1 MFPKL
6 RTALLAAA
14 LAFPATA
21 ALAEPIT
28 LEEAIAKAVN
38 AAPSM
43 RANEAAIDAARAG
56 RVQAGVRPNPTVT
69 VESENFVGTG
79 PYNVFGQAEIT
90 GTYSQ
95 TIERSGKRN
104 ARLAYADRDI
114 GVAEASSRVARLELA
129 SAVQR
134 AFLDVVIA
142 GYVAEIAHT
151 RLGVEIEME
160 REALRRV
167 RGYKDPL
174 FVETSAAARVTQAR
188 LNLVEAKARQA
199 GARAALAAFW
209 NGRGEDVETKGE
221 VLSGIPA
228 ARQLA
233 VADAELAQAEA
244 ARASAAVAV
253 EQTRARQ
260 DYTLSGGAR
269 FLRGTNDVALVAGI
283 TIPLGRFDRNQG
295 NIARAQAE
303 KLRIELTAEAQ
314 RLERLRRLASLGAEA
329 DAARARADA
338 IVREVYPQTVKAL
351 QQVREGYAR
360 GGFNF
365 RDIQGAA
372 DAIIQ
377 AQAEWLG
384 AVTRHRDLQTEID
397 RLSGRFDTAADT
409 TTDGETNP

>member
-21 ALAEPIT
+21 AFAEPVT
-28 LEEAIAKAVN
+28 LEEAIAKAVE
-38 AAPSM
+38 AAPSI
-43 RANEAAIDAARAG
+43 RANEAAIAAARAG

-69 VESENFVGTG
+69 VEGENLVGSG
-79 PYNVFGQAEIT
+79 PYNAFGQAEIT

-95 TIERSGKRN
+95 TIERGGKRD
-104 ARLAYADRDI
+104 ARVAFADRDI
-114 GVAEASSRVARLELA
+114 GVAEASSRVGRLELV

-142 GYVAEIAHT
+142 GYVVEIAET
-151 RLGVEIEME
+151 RLGVEIEMQ

-174 FVETSAAARVTQAR
+174 FVETSASARVTQAQ
-188 LNLVEAKARQA
+188 LNLTEARSRHVAARD
-199 GARAALAAFW
+199 GLAAYW
-209 NGRGEDVETKGE
+209 GGSGMDIETEGE
-221 VLSGIPA
+221 VMSGIPA

-233 VADAELAQAEA
+233 EADVALAQAEA
-244 ARASAAVAV
+244 ARASAAVTL
-253 EQTRARQ
+253 EQTRVRQ

-269 FLRGTNDVALVAGI
+269 FLRGTNDVALVAGV

-314 RLERLRRLASLGAEA
+314 RLDRLRRLASLGAEA

-338 IVREVYPQTVKAL
+338 IVVEVYPQTTKAL
-351 QQVREGYAR
+351 RQVREGYAR
-360 GGFNF
+360 GGFTF
-365 RDIQGAA
+365 RDMQGAA

-377 AQAEWLG
+377 AQAEWLN
-384 AVTRHRDLQTEID
+384 AVTRYRDLQTEID
-397 RLSGRFDTAADT
+397 RLTGRFDAAADK
-409 TTDGETNP
+409 GINP

>member
-21 ALAEPIT
+21 ALAEPVT
-28 LEEAIAKAVN
+28 LEEAIAKAVE
-38 AAPSM
+38 AAPSI
-43 RANEAAIDAARAG
+43 RANEAAIAAARAG

-69 VESENFVGTG
+69 VEGENLVGSG

-95 TIERSGKRN
+95 TIERGGKRD
-104 ARLAYADRDI
+104 ARVAFADRDI
-114 GVAEASSRVARLELA
+114 GVAEASSRVGRLELV

-142 GYVAEIAHT
+142 GYVVEIAET
-151 RLGVEIEME
+151 RLGVEIEMQ

-174 FVETSAAARVTQAR
+174 FVETSASARVTQAQ
-188 LNLVEAKARQA
+188 LNLTEARSRHVAARD
-199 GARAALAAFW
+199 GLAAYW
-209 NGRGEDVETKGE
+209 GGSGMDIETEGE
-221 VLSGIPA
+221 VMSGIPA

-233 VADAELAQAEA
+233 EADVALAQAEA
-244 ARASAAVAV
+244 ARASAAVTL
-253 EQTRARQ
+253 EKTRVRQ

-269 FLRGTNDVALVAGI
+269 FLRGTNDVALVAGV

-314 RLERLRRLASLGAEA
+314 RLDRLRRLASLGAEA

-338 IVREVYPQTVKAL
+338 IVVEVYPQTTKAL
-351 QQVREGYAR
+351 RQVREGYAR
-360 GGFNF
+360 GGFTF
-365 RDIQGAA
+365 RDMQGAA

-377 AQAEWLG
+377 AQAEWLN
-384 AVTRHRDLQTEID
+384 AVTRYRDLQTEID
-397 RLSGRFDTAADT
+397 RLTGRFDAAADK
-409 TTDGETNP
+409 GINP

>member
-1 MFPKL
+1 M

-14 LAFPATA
+14 LACPATA
-21 ALAEPIT
+21 TFAEPIT
-28 LEEAIAKAVN
+28 LDEAIAKAVE
-38 AAPSM
+38 AAPSI
-43 RANEAAIDAARAG
+43 RANEAAIAAARAG

-69 VESENFVGTG
+69 VEGENFVGSG

-95 TIERSGKRN
+95 TIERGGKRD
-104 ARLAYADRDI
+104 ARLAFADRDI
-114 GVAEASSRVARLELA
+114 GVAEASSRVGRLELV

-142 GYVAEIAHT
+142 GYVVEIAET
-151 RLGVEIEME
+151 RLGVEIEMQ

-174 FVETSAAARVTQAR
+174 FVETSASARVTQAQ
-188 LNLVEAKARQA
+188 LNLAEARARQVA
-199 GARAALAAFW
+199 ARDGLAAYW
-209 NGRGEDVETKGE
+209 GGSGMDIETEGE
-221 VLSGIPA
+221 VMSGIPA

-233 VADAELAQAEA
+233 EADVALAQAEA
-244 ARASAAVAV
+244 ERASAAVTL
-253 EQTRARQ
+253 EQTRVRQ

-269 FLRGTNDVALVAGI
+269 FLRGTNDVALVAGV

-314 RLERLRRLASLGAEA
+314 RLDRLRRLASLGAEA

-338 IVREVYPQTVKAL
+338 IVVEVYPQTTKAL
-351 QQVREGYAR
+351 RQVREGYAR
-360 GGFNF
+360 GGFTF
-365 RDIQGAA
+365 RDMQGAA

-377 AQAEWLG
+377 AQAEWLN
-384 AVTRHRDLQTEID
+384 AVTRYRDLQTEID
-397 RLSGRFDTAADT
+397 RLTGRFDAAADK
-409 TTDGETNP
+409 GINP

>member
-1 MFPKL
+1 L

-14 LAFPATA
+14 LACPATA
-21 ALAEPIT
+21 TFAEPIT
-28 LEEAIAKAVN
+28 LDEAIAKAVE
-38 AAPSM
+38 AAPSI
-43 RANEAAIDAARAG
+43 RANEAAIAAARAG

-69 VESENFVGTG
+69 VEGENFVGSG

-95 TIERSGKRN
+95 TIERGGKRD
-104 ARLAYADRDI
+104 ARLAFADRDI
-114 GVAEASSRVARLELA
+114 GVAEASSRVGRLELV

-142 GYVAEIAHT
+142 GYVVEIAET
-151 RLGVEIEME
+151 RLGVEIEMQ

-174 FVETSAAARVTQAR
+174 FVETSASARVTQAQ
-188 LNLVEAKARQA
+188 LNLAEARARQVA
-199 GARAALAAFW
+199 ARDGLAAYW
-209 NGRGEDVETKGE
+209 GGSGMDIETEGE
-221 VLSGIPA
+221 VMSGIPA

-233 VADAELAQAEA
+233 EADVALAQAEA
-244 ARASAAVAV
+244 ERASAAVTL
-253 EQTRARQ
+253 EQTRVRQ

-269 FLRGTNDVALVAGI
+269 FLRGTNDVALVAGV

-314 RLERLRRLASLGAEA
+314 RLDRLRRLASLGAEA

-338 IVREVYPQTVKAL
+338 IVVEVYPQTTKAL
-351 QQVREGYAR
+351 RQVREGYAR
-360 GGFNF
+360 GGFTF
-365 RDIQGAA
+365 RDMQGAA

-377 AQAEWLG
+377 AQAEWLN
-384 AVTRHRDLQTEID
+384 AVTRYRDLQTEID
-397 RLSGRFDTAADT
+397 RLTGRFDAAADK
-409 TTDGETNP
+409 GINP

>member
-21 ALAEPIT
+21 AFAEPIT
-28 LEEAIAKAVN
+28 LDEAIAKAIE
-38 AAPSM
+38 AAPSI
-43 RANEAAIDAARAG
+43 RANEAAVAAAQAG

-69 VESENFVGTG
+69 VEGENLVGSG

-95 TIERSGKRN
+95 TIERGGKRD
-104 ARLAYADRDI
+104 ARVTYAERDI
-114 GVAEASSRVARLELA
+114 GVAEASSRVARLELV

-142 GYVAEIAHT
+142 GYVVEIAET
-151 RLGVEIEME
+151 GLGVEMEMQ

-174 FVETSAAARVTQAR
+174 FVETSASARVTQAQ
-188 LNLVEAKARQA
+188 LNLVEARARQA
-199 GARAALAAFW
+199 GAKAALAAFW
-209 NGRGEDVETKGE
+209 NGQAEDIETEGE
-221 VLSGIPA
+221 VMSGIPA

-233 VADAELAQAEA
+233 LADAELAQAEI
-244 ARASAAVAV
+244 ARASAAVSV
-253 EQTRARQ
+253 EQTRTTQ

-295 NIARAQAE
+295 NIAKAQAE

-314 RLERLRRLASLGAEA
+314 RLDKLRRLASLGAEA
-329 DAARARADA
+329 DAARTRADA
-338 IVREVYPQTVKAL
+338 IVLEVYPQTTKAL
-351 QQVREGYAR
+351 RQVREGYAR
-360 GGFNF
+360 GGFTF
-365 RDIQGAA
+365 RDMQGAA

-377 AQAEWLG
+377 AQAEWLD
-384 AVTRHRDLQTEID
+384 AVIRYRDLQTEID
-397 RLSGRFDTAADT
+397 RLTGRFDAAADR
-409 TTDGETNP
+409 GTNP

>member
-21 ALAEPIT
+21 ALAEPVT
-28 LEEAIAKAVN
+28 LEEAIAKAVE
-38 AAPSM
+38 AAPSI
-43 RANEAAIDAARAG
+43 RANEAAIAAARAG

-69 VESENFVGTG
+69 VEGENLVGSG
-79 PYNVFGQAEIT
+79 PYNAFGQAEIT

-95 TIERSGKRN
+95 TIERGGKRD
-104 ARLAYADRDI
+104 ARVAFADRDI
-114 GVAEASSRVARLELA
+114 GVAEASSRVGRLELV

-142 GYVAEIAHT
+142 GYVVEIAET
-151 RLGVEIEME
+151 RLGVEIEMQ

-174 FVETSAAARVTQAR
+174 FVETSASARVTQAQ
-188 LNLVEAKARQA
+188 LNLTEARSRHVAARD
-199 GARAALAAFW
+199 GLAAYW
-209 NGRGEDVETKGE
+209 GGSGMDIETEGE
-221 VLSGIPA
+221 VMSGIPA

-233 VADAELAQAEA
+233 EADVALAQAEA
-244 ARASAAVAV
+244 ARASAAVTL
-253 EQTRARQ
+253 EQTRVRQ

-269 FLRGTNDVALVAGI
+269 YLRGTNDVALVAGV

-314 RLERLRRLASLGAEA
+314 RLDRLRRLASLGAEA

-338 IVREVYPQTVKAL
+338 IVVEVYPQTTKAL
-351 QQVREGYAR
+351 RQVREGYAR
-360 GGFNF
+360 GGFTF
-365 RDIQGAA
+365 RDMQGAA

-377 AQAEWLG
+377 AQAEWLNV
-384 AVTRHRDLQTEID
+384 VTRYRDLQTEID
-397 RLSGRFDTAADT
+397 RLTGRFDAAADK
-409 TTDGETNP
+409 GINP

>member
-21 ALAEPIT
+21 AFAKPIS
-28 LEEAIAKAVN
+28 LDEAIAKAIE
-38 AAPSM
+38 AAPSI
-43 RANEAAIDAARAG
+43 RANEAAVAAAQAG

-69 VESENFVGTG
+69 VEGENLVGSG

-95 TIERSGKRN
+95 TIERGGKRD
-104 ARLAYADRDI
+104 ARVTYAERDI
-114 GVAEASSRVARLELA
+114 GVAEASSRVARLELV

-142 GYVAEIAHT
+142 GYVVEIAET
-151 RLGVEIEME
+151 GLGVEMEMQ

-174 FVETSAAARVTQAR
+174 FVETSASARVTQAQ
-188 LNLVEAKARQA
+188 LNLVEARARQA
-199 GARAALAAFW
+199 GAKAALAAFW
-209 NGRGEDVETKGE
+209 NGQAEDIETEGE
-221 VLSGIPA
+221 VMSGIPA

-233 VADAELAQAEA
+233 LADAELAQAEI
-244 ARASAAVAV
+244 ARASAAVSV
-253 EQTRARQ
+253 EQTRTTQ

-295 NIARAQAE
+295 NIAKAQAE

-314 RLERLRRLASLGAEA
+314 RLDKLRRLASLGAEA
-329 DAARARADA
+329 DAARTRADA
-338 IVREVYPQTVKAL
+338 IVLEVYPQTTKAL
-351 QQVREGYAR
+351 RQVREGYAR
-360 GGFNF
+360 GGFTF
-365 RDIQGAA
+365 RDMQGAA

-377 AQAEWLG
+377 AQADWLD
-384 AVTRHRDLQTEID
+384 AVIRYRDLQTEID
-397 RLSGRFDTAADT
+397 RLTGRFDAAADR
-409 TTDGETNP
+409 GTNP

>member
-21 ALAEPIT
+21 AFAEPIT
-28 LEEAIAKAVN
+28 LDEAIAKAID
-38 AAPSM
+38 AAPSI
-43 RANEAAIDAARAG
+43 RANDAAVAAAQAG

-69 VESENFVGTG
+69 VEGENLVGSG

-95 TIERSGKRN
+95 TIERGGKRD
-104 ARLAYADRDI
+104 ARVAYAERDV
-114 GVAEASSRVARLELA
+114 GVAEASSRVARLELV

-142 GYVAEIAHT
+142 GYVVEIAET
-151 RLGVEIEME
+151 RLGVEVAMQ

-174 FVETSAAARVTQAR
+174 FVETSASARVTQAR
-188 LNLVEAKARQA
+188 LNLTEAQARRE

-209 NGRGEDVETKGE
+209 NGRTEDVETEGE

-233 VADAELAQAEA
+233 AADDELAQAEA

-253 EQTRARQ
+253 EQTRTRQ

-269 FLRGTNDVALVAGI
+269 FLRGTNDVAVVAGV

-314 RLERLRRLASLGAEA
+314 KLDRLRRLASLGAEA

-338 IVREVYPQTVKAL
+338 IVLEVYPQTTKAL
-351 QQVREGYAR
+351 RQVREGYAR

-365 RDIQGAA
+365 RDMQGAA

-377 AQAEWLG
+377 AQAEWLD
-384 AVTRHRDLQTEID
+384 AVIRYRDLQTEID
-397 RLSGRFDTAADT
+397 RLTGRFDAAADR
-409 TTDGETNP
+409 GTNP

>member
-1 MFPKL
+1 MLSNL

-14 LAFPATA
+14 LVFPSSA

-28 LEEAIAKAVN
+28 LEEAIAKAVE
-38 AAPSM
+38 AAPSI
-43 RANEAAIDAARAG
+43 RANEAAIAAARAG
-56 RVQAGVRPNPTVT
+56 RAQAGVRPNPTIT
-69 VESENFVGTG
+69 VEGENLVGSG

-95 TIERSGKRN
+95 TIERGGKRD

-114 GVAEASSRVARLELA
+114 GVAEASSRVARLELV

-142 GYVAEIAHT
+142 GYVVEIAET
-151 RLGVEIEME
+151 RLGVEIEMQ

-174 FVETSAAARVTQAR
+174 FVETSASARVTQAR
-188 LNLVEAKARQA
+188 LNLAEAKARQA

-209 NGRGEDVETKGE
+209 NGRAEDIETVGE

-233 VADAELAQAEA
+233 VADVELAEAEA
-244 ARASAAVAV
+244 ARASAAVTV

-269 FLRGTNDVALVAGI
+269 FLRGTNDVALVAGV

-295 NIARAQAE
+295 NIERAQAE
-303 KLRIELTAEAQ
+303 KLRIELAAEAQ
-314 RLERLRRLASLGAEA
+314 RLDRLRRLASLGAEA

-338 IVREVYPQTVKAL
+338 IVLEVYPQTIKAL

-360 GGFNF
+360 GGFTF
-365 RDIQGAA
+365 RDMQGAA

-377 AQAEWLG
+377 AQAEWLD
-384 AVTRHRDLQTEID
+384 AVVRYRDLQTEID
-397 RLSGRFDTAADT
+397 RLTGRFDAAAEE
-409 TTDGETNP
+409 ETNP

>member
-14 LAFPATA
+14 LAIPATA
-21 ALAEPIT
+21 AFAEPFT
-28 LEEAIAKAVN
+28 LDEAIAKAIE
-38 AAPSM
+38 AAPSI
-43 RANEAAIDAARAG
+43 RANEAAVAAAQAG

-69 VESENFVGTG
+69 VEGENLIGSG

-95 TIERSGKRN
+95 TIERGGKRD
-104 ARLAYADRDI
+104 ARVAYAERDI
-114 GVAEASSRVARLELA
+114 GVAQASSRVARLELV

-142 GYVAEIAHT
+142 GYVVEIAET
-151 RLGVEIEME
+151 RLGVEVEMQ

-174 FVETSAAARVTQAR
+174 FVETSASARVTQAR
-188 LNLVEAKARQA
+188 LNLTEAQARRE

-209 NGRGEDVETKGE
+209 NGRAEEVETEGE

-233 VADAELAQAEA
+233 VADAELAQAAA

-253 EQTRARQ
+253 EQTRTRQ

-269 FLRGTNDVALVAGI
+269 FLRGTNDVAVVAGV

-303 KLRIELTAEAQ
+303 KLRIELTAEGQ
-314 RLERLRRLASLGAEA
+314 RLDRLRRLASLGAEA

-338 IVREVYPQTVKAL
+338 IVLEVYPQTTKAL
-351 QQVREGYAR
+351 RQVREGYAR

-365 RDIQGAA
+365 RDMQGAA

-377 AQAEWLG
+377 AQAEWLD
-384 AVTRHRDLQTEID
+384 AVIRYRDLQTEID
-397 RLSGRFDTAADT
+397 RLTGRFDAAADR
-409 TTDGETNP
+409 GTNP

>member
-14 LAFPATA
+14 LAFPAMT
-21 ALAEPIT
+21 ALAEPVT
-28 LEEAIAKAVN
+28 LEESIAKAVE
-38 AAPSM
+38 AAPSI
-43 RANEAAIDAARAG
+43 RANEAAIAAARAG
-56 RVQAGVRPNPTVT
+56 RVQAGVRPNPTVS
-69 VESENFVGTG
+69 VQGENFVGTG

-95 TIERSGKRN
+95 TIERGGKRE
-104 ARLAYADRDI
+104 ARVAFADRDI
-114 GVAEASSRVARLELA
+114 GVAEASSRVGRLELV

-142 GYVAEIAHT
+142 GYVVEIAET
-151 RLGVEIEME
+151 RLGVEIEMQ

-174 FVETSAAARVTQAR
+174 FVETSASARVTQAQ
-188 LNLVEAKARQA
+188 LNLTEARARQVA
-199 GARAALAAFW
+199 ARDGLAAYW
-209 NGRGEDVETKGE
+209 GASGADIETEGE
-221 VLSGIPA
+221 VMSGIPA

-233 VADAELAQAEA
+233 EADLALARAEA
-244 ARASAAVAV
+244 ARASAAVTL
-253 EQTRARQ
+253 EQTRVRQ

-269 FLRGTNDVALVAGI
+269 FLRGTNDVALVAGV

-314 RLERLRRLASLGAEA
+314 RLDRLRRLASLGAEA

-338 IVREVYPQTVKAL
+338 IVVEVYPQTTKAL
-351 QQVREGYAR
+351 RQVREGYAR
-360 GGFNF
+360 GGFTF
-365 RDIQGAA
+365 RDMQGAA

-377 AQAEWLG
+377 AQAEWLN
-384 AVTRHRDLQTEID
+384 AVTRYRDLQTEID
-397 RLSGRFDTAADT
+397 RLTGRFDAAADK
-409 TTDGETNP
+409 GINP

>member
-21 ALAEPIT
+21 ALAEPVT
-28 LEEAIAKAVN
+28 LEEAIAKAVE
-38 AAPSM
+38 AAPSI
-43 RANEAAIDAARAG
+43 RANEAAVAAARAG

-69 VESENFVGTG
+69 VEGENLVGSG
-79 PYNVFGQAEIT
+79 PYNAFGQAEIT

-95 TIERSGKRN
+95 TIERGGKRD
-104 ARLAYADRDI
+104 ARVAFADRDI
-114 GVAEASSRVARLELA
+114 GVAEASSRVGRLELV

-142 GYVAEIAHT
+142 GYVVEIAET
-151 RLGVEIEME
+151 RLGVEIEMQ

-174 FVETSAAARVTQAR
+174 FVETSASARVTQAQ
-188 LNLVEAKARQA
+188 LNLTEARSRHVAARD
-199 GARAALAAFW
+199 GLAAYW
-209 NGRGEDVETKGE
+209 GGSGMDIETEGE
-221 VLSGIPA
+221 VMSGIPA

-233 VADAELAQAEA
+233 EADVALAQAEA
-244 ARASAAVAV
+244 ARASAAVTL
-253 EQTRARQ
+253 EQTRVRQ

-269 FLRGTNDVALVAGI
+269 FLRGTNDVALVAGV

-314 RLERLRRLASLGAEA
+314 RLDRLRRLASLGAEA

-338 IVREVYPQTVKAL
+338 IVVEVYPQTTKAL
-351 QQVREGYAR
+351 RQVREGYAR
-360 GGFNF
+360 GGFTF
-365 RDIQGAA
+365 RDMQGAA
-372 DAIIQ
+372 DAVIQ
-377 AQAEWLG
+377 AQAEWLN
-384 AVTRHRDLQTEID
+384 AVTRYRELQTEID
-397 RLSGRFDTAADT
+397 RLTGRFDAAAEK
-409 TTDGETNP
+409 GINP

>member
-6 RTALLAAA
+6 RTTLLAAA

-21 ALAEPIT
+21 AFAEPIT
-28 LEEAIAKAVN
+28 LEEAIAKAVD
-38 AAPSM
+38 AAPSI
-43 RANEAAIDAARAG
+43 RANEAAIAAAQAG

-69 VESENFVGTG
+69 VEGENLVGSG

-95 TIERSGKRN
+95 TIERGGKRD
-104 ARLAYADRDI
+104 ARIAYAERDI
-114 GVAEASSRVARLELA
+114 GVAEASSRVARLELV

-134 AFLDVVIA
+134 GFLDVVIA
-142 GYVAEIAHT
+142 GYVVEIAET
-151 RLGVEIEME
+151 RLGVEIEMQ

-174 FVETSAAARVTQAR
+174 FVETSASARVTQAQ
-188 LNLVEAKARQA
+188 LNLIEARARQA
-199 GARAALAAFW
+199 GAKAALAAFW
-209 NGRGEDVETKGE
+209 NGSAEDVETVGE
-221 VLSGIPA
+221 VLTGIPA

-233 VADAELAQAEA
+233 VADAELAQAEV
-244 ARASAAVAV
+244 ARASAAVSV
-253 EQTRARQ
+253 EQTRTTQ

-303 KLRIELTAEAQ
+303 KLRIELTAEAE
-314 RLERLRRLASLGAEA
+314 RLDRLRRLASLGAEA

-338 IVREVYPQTVKAL
+338 IVLEVYPQTTKAL
-351 QQVREGYAR
+351 RQVREGYAR

-365 RDIQGAA
+365 RDMQGAA

-377 AQAEWLG
+377 AQAEWLD
-384 AVTRHRDLQTEID
+384 AVIRYRDLQTEID
-397 RLSGRFDTAADT
+397 RLTGRFDAAADR
-409 TTDGETNP
+409 GTNP

>member
-14 LAFPATA
+14 LAFPATVA
-21 ALAEPIT
+21 FAEPIT
-28 LEEAIAKAVN
+28 LDEAIAKAVE
-38 AAPSM
+38 AAPSIC
-43 RANEAAIDAARAG
+43 ANEAAVAAARAG

-69 VESENFVGTG
+69 VEGENLIGSG

-95 TIERSGKRN
+95 TIERGGKRD
-104 ARLAYADRDI
+104 ARVAYAERDI
-114 GVAEASSRVARLELA
+114 GVAEASSRVARLELV

-142 GYVAEIAHT
+142 GYVVEIAET
-151 RLGVEIEME
+151 RLGVEVEMQ

-174 FVETSAAARVTQAR
+174 FVETSASARVTQAR
-188 LNLVEAKARQA
+188 LNLTEAQARRE

-209 NGRGEDVETKGE
+209 NGRAEDVETEGE

-233 VADAELAQAEA
+233 AADDELAQAEA

-253 EQTRARQ
+253 EQTRTRQ

-269 FLRGTNDVALVAGI
+269 FLRGTNDVAVVAGV

-314 RLERLRRLASLGAEA
+314 RLDRLRRLASLGAEA

-338 IVREVYPQTVKAL
+338 IVLEVYPQTTKAL
-351 QQVREGYAR
+351 RQVREGYAR

-365 RDIQGAA
+365 RDMQGAA

-377 AQAEWLG
+377 AQAEWLD
-384 AVTRHRDLQTEID
+384 AVIRYRDLQTEID
-397 RLSGRFDTAADT
+397 RLTGRFDAAADR
-409 TTDGETNP
+409 GTNP

>member
-21 ALAEPIT
+21 ALAEPVT
-28 LEEAIAKAVN
+28 LEEAIAKAVE
-38 AAPSM
+38 AAPSI
-43 RANEAAIDAARAG
+43 RANEAAIAAARAG

-69 VESENFVGTG
+69 VEGENFVGSG
-79 PYNVFGQAEIT
+79 PYNVLGQAEIT

-95 TIERSGKRN
+95 TIERGGKRD
-104 ARLAYADRDI
+104 ARVAFADRDI
-114 GVAEASSRVARLELA
+114 SVAEASSRVGRLELV

-142 GYVAEIAHT
+142 GYVVEIAET
-151 RLGVEIEME
+151 RLGVEIEMQ

-174 FVETSAAARVTQAR
+174 FVETSASARVTQAQ
-188 LNLVEAKARQA
+188 LNLTEARSRHVAARD
-199 GARAALAAFW
+199 GLAAYW
-209 NGRGEDVETKGE
+209 GGSGMDIETEGE
-221 VLSGIPA
+221 VMSGIPA

-233 VADAELAQAEA
+233 EADVALAQAEA
-244 ARASAAVAV
+244 ARASAAVTL
-253 EQTRARQ
+253 EQTRVRQ

-269 FLRGTNDVALVAGI
+269 FLRGTNDVALVAGV

-314 RLERLRRLASLGAEA
+314 RLDRLRRLASLGAEA

-338 IVREVYPQTVKAL
+338 IVVEVYPQTTKAL
-351 QQVREGYAR
+351 RQVREGYAR
-360 GGFNF
+360 GGFTF
-365 RDIQGAA
+365 RDMQGAA

-377 AQAEWLG
+377 AQAEWLN
-384 AVTRHRDLQTEID
+384 AVTRYRDLQTEID
-397 RLSGRFDTAADT
+397 RLTGRFDAAADK
-409 TTDGETNP
+409 GINP

>member
-6 RTALLAAA
+6 RAALLAAA

-21 ALAEPIT
+21 AFAEPIT
-28 LEEAIAKAVN
+28 LDEAIAKAID
-38 AAPSM
+38 AAPSI
-43 RANEAAIDAARAG
+43 RANDAAVAAAQAG

-69 VESENFVGTG
+69 VEGENLVGSG

-95 TIERSGKRN
+95 TIERGGKRD
-104 ARLAYADRDI
+104 ARVAYAERDI
-114 GVAEASSRVARLELA
+114 GVAEASSRVARLELV

-134 AFLDVVIA
+134 AFLDFVIA
-142 GYVAEIAHT
+142 GYVVEIAET
-151 RLGVEIEME
+151 RLGVEVEIQ

-174 FVETSAAARVTQAR
+174 FVETSASARVTQAR
-188 LNLVEAKARQA
+188 LNLTEAQARRE

-209 NGRGEDVETKGE
+209 NGRAEDVETEGE

-253 EQTRARQ
+253 EQTRTTQ

-269 FLRGTNDVALVAGI
+269 FLRGTNDVALVAGV

-295 NIARAQAE
+295 NIAKAQAE
-303 KLRIELTAEAQ
+303 KLRIELTAEAE
-314 RLERLRRLASLGAEA
+314 RLDRLRRLASLGAEA

-338 IVREVYPQTVKAL
+338 IVLEVYPQTTKAL
-351 QQVREGYAR
+351 RQVREGYAR
-360 GGFNF
+360 GGFTF

-377 AQAEWLG
+377 AQAEWLQ
-384 AVTRHRDLQTEID
+384 AVTRYRDLQTEID
-397 RLSGRFDTAADT
+397 RLTGRFDVAADR
-409 TTDGETNP
+409 GTNP

>member
-21 ALAEPIT
+21 ALAEPVT
-28 LEEAIAKAVN
+28 LEEAIAKAVE
-38 AAPSM
+38 AAPSI
-43 RANEAAIDAARAG
+43 RANEAAIAAARAG

-69 VESENFVGTG
+69 VEGENFVGSG

-95 TIERSGKRN
+95 TIERGGKRD
-104 ARLAYADRDI
+104 ARVAFADRDI
-114 GVAEASSRVARLELA
+114 GVAEASSRVGRLELV

-142 GYVAEIAHT
+142 GYVVEIAET
-151 RLGVEIEME
+151 RLGVEIEMQ

-174 FVETSAAARVTQAR
+174 FVETSASARVTQAQ
-188 LNLVEAKARQA
+188 LNLTEARSRHVAARD
-199 GARAALAAFW
+199 GLAAYW
-209 NGRGEDVETKGE
+209 GGSGMDIETEGE
-221 VLSGIPA
+221 VMSGIPA

-233 VADAELAQAEA
+233 EADVALAQAEA
-244 ARASAAVAV
+244 ARASAAVTL
-253 EQTRARQ
+253 EQTRVRQ

-269 FLRGTNDVALVAGI
+269 FLRGTNDVALVAGV

-314 RLERLRRLASLGAEA
+314 RLDRLRRLASLGAEA

-338 IVREVYPQTVKAL
+338 IVVEVYPQTTKAL
-351 QQVREGYAR
+351 RQVREGYAR
-360 GGFNF
+360 GGFTF
-365 RDIQGAA
+365 RDMQGAA

-377 AQAEWLG
+377 AQAEWLN
-384 AVTRHRDLQTEID
+384 AVTRYRDLQTEID
-397 RLSGRFDTAADT
+397 RLTGRFDAAADK
-409 TTDGETNP
+409 GINP

>member
-14 LAFPATA
+14 LAFPATTA
-21 ALAEPIT
+21 FAEPIT
-28 LEEAIAKAVN
+28 LEEAIAKAVE
-38 AAPSM
+38 AAPSI
-43 RANEAAIDAARAG
+43 RANEAAVDAARAG
-56 RVQAGVRPNPTVT
+56 RVQAGVRPNSTVT
-69 VESENFVGTG
+69 IEGENLVGSG

-95 TIERSGKRN
+95 TIERGGKRD
-104 ARLAYADRDI
+104 ARVAYAERDI
-114 GVAEASSRVARLELA
+114 GVAEASSRVARLELV

-142 GYVAEIAHT
+142 GYVVEIAET
-151 RLGVEIEME
+151 RLGVEIEMQ

-174 FVETSAAARVTQAR
+174 FVETSASARVTQAQ
-188 LNLVEAKARQA
+188 LNLVEARARQA
-199 GARAALAAFW
+199 GAKAALAAFW
-209 NGRGEDVETKGE
+209 NGSAEDVETVGE

-233 VADAELAQAEA
+233 VADVELAQAEV
-244 ARASAAVAV
+244 ARASAAVSV
-253 EQTRARQ
+253 EQTRATQ

-269 FLRGTNDVALVAGI
+269 FLRGTNDVALVAGV
-283 TIPLGRFDRNQG
+283 TIPIGRFDRNQG

-314 RLERLRRLASLGAEA
+314 RLDRLRRLASLGAEA

-338 IVREVYPQTVKAL
+338 IVLEVYPQTTKAL
-351 QQVREGYAR
+351 RQVRDGYAR

-365 RDIQGAA
+365 RDMQGAA

-377 AQAEWLG
+377 AQAEWLD
-384 AVTRHRDLQTEID
+384 AVTRYRDLQTEID
-397 RLSGRFDTAADT
+397 RLTGRFDAAAD
-409 TTDGETNP
+409 GGTNP

>member
-21 ALAEPIT
+21 AFAEPIT
-28 LEEAIAKAVN
+28 LDEAIAKAIE
-38 AAPSM
+38 AAPSI
-43 RANEAAIDAARAG
+43 RANEAAVAAAQAG
-56 RVQAGVRPNPTVT
+56 RVQASVRPNPTVT
-69 VESENFVGTG
+69 VEGENLVGSG

-95 TIERSGKRN
+95 TIERGGKRD
-104 ARLAYADRDI
+104 ARVAYAERDI
-114 GVAEASSRVARLELA
+114 GVAEASSRVARLELV

-142 GYVAEIAHT
+142 GYVVEIAET
-151 RLGVEIEME
+151 RLGVEVEMQ

-174 FVETSAAARVTQAR
+174 FVETSASARVTQAR
-188 LNLVEAKARQA
+188 LNLTEAQARRE

-209 NGRGEDVETKGE
+209 NGRAEDVETEGE

-253 EQTRARQ
+253 EQTRTTQ

-269 FLRGTNDVALVAGI
+269 FLRGTNDVALVAGV

-295 NIARAQAE
+295 NIAKAQAE
-303 KLRIELTAEAQ
+303 KLRIELTAEAE
-314 RLERLRRLASLGAEA
+314 RLDRLRRLASLGAEA
-329 DAARARADA
+329 DAARTRADA
-338 IVREVYPQTVKAL
+338 IVLEVYPQTTKAL
-351 QQVREGYAR
+351 RQVREGYAR
-360 GGFNF
+360 GGFTF
-365 RDIQGAA
+365 RDMQGAA

-377 AQAEWLG
+377 AQAEWLD
-384 AVTRHRDLQTEID
+384 AVIRYRDLQTEID
-397 RLSGRFDTAADT
+397 RLTGRFDAEADK
-409 TTDGETNP
+409 GINP

>member
-21 ALAEPIT
+21 AFAEPIT
-28 LEEAIAKAVN
+28 LDEAIAKAVD
-38 AAPSM
+38 AAPTI
-43 RANEAAIDAARAG
+43 RASAAAIAAAQAG

-69 VESENFVGTG
+69 VEGENLVGSG

-95 TIERSGKRN
+95 TIERGGKRD
-104 ARLAYADRDI
+104 ARVAYAERDI
-114 GVAEASSRVARLELA
+114 GVAEALSRVARLELV

-142 GYVAEIAHT
+142 GYVVEIAET
-151 RLGVEIEME
+151 RLGVELEMQ

-174 FVETSAAARVTQAR
+174 FVETSASARVTQAQ
-188 LNLVEAKARQA
+188 LNLTEARARQVA
-199 GARAALAAFW
+199 ARDGLAAYW
-209 NGRGEDVETKGE
+209 GGSGAGLETEGE
-221 VLSGIPA
+221 VMSGVPA

-233 VADAELAQAEA
+233 EADVALAQAEA
-244 ARASAAVAV
+244 SRASAAVAL

-260 DYTLSGGAR
+260 DYTVSGGAR
-269 FLRGTNDVALVAGI
+269 FLRGTNDAALVAGI
-283 TIPLGRFDRNQG
+283 TIPIGRFDRNQG

-303 KLRIELTAEAQ
+303 KLRIELAAEAE

-329 DAARARADA
+329 DSARERADA
-338 IVREVYPQTVKAL
+338 IVREVYPQTTKAL

-360 GGFNF
+360 GGFSF
-365 RDIQGAA
+365 RDMQDAA
-372 DAIIQ
+372 NAIVE
-377 AQAEWLG
+377 AQSEWLD
-384 AVTRHRDLQTEID
+384 AVTRYRDLQTEID
-397 RLSGRFDTAADT
+397 RLTGRFDAAVIE
-409 TTDGETNP
+409 GTNP

>member
-21 ALAEPIT
+21 AFAEPIT
-28 LEEAIAKAVN
+28 LDEAIAKAIE
-38 AAPSM
+38 AAPSI
-43 RANEAAIDAARAG
+43 RANEAAVAAAQAG

-69 VESENFVGTG
+69 VEGENLVGSG

-95 TIERSGKRN
+95 TIERGGKRD
-104 ARLAYADRDI
+104 ARVAYAERDI
-114 GVAEASSRVARLELA
+114 GVAEASSRVARLELV

-142 GYVAEIAHT
+142 GYVVEIAET
-151 RLGVEIEME
+151 RLGVEMEMQ

-174 FVETSAAARVTQAR
+174 FVETSASARVTQAQ
-188 LNLVEAKARQA
+188 LNLVEARARQA
-199 GARAALAAFW
+199 GAKAALAAFW
-209 NGRGEDVETKGE
+209 SGRAENVETVGE

-233 VADAELAQAEA
+233 LADAELAQAEV
-244 ARASAAVAV
+244 ARASAAVSV
-253 EQTRARQ
+253 EQTRTTQ

-269 FLRGTNDVALVAGI
+269 FLRGTNDVALVAGV

-314 RLERLRRLASLGAEA
+314 RLDRLRRLASLGAEA

-338 IVREVYPQTVKAL
+338 IVLEVYPQTTKAL
-351 QQVREGYAR
+351 RQVREGYAR
-360 GGFNF
+360 GGFTF
-365 RDIQGAA
+365 RDMQGAA

-377 AQAEWLG
+377 AQAEWLD
-384 AVTRHRDLQTEID
+384 AVIRTRDLQTEID
-397 RLSGRFDTAADT
+397 RLTGRFDAVADR
-409 TTDGETNP
+409 GTNP